1 MRINTNQIPTGM
13 LFSSPFSQQN
23 AGLLRW
29 TCILIL
35 HTCLFCIHEAQTK
48 CRPVG
53 RHFEAC
59 VKSALAEL
67 RRTTGGFEAVLFVV
81 CRLKP
86 LKTQAFFA
94 LTSKITSIVTSKW
107 GYFLKTQARYG
118 TFGMVMLV
126 CIK

>member
-1 MRINTNQIPTGM
+1 MPETTAVSGILQVNGM
-13 LFSSPFSQQN
+13 D
-23 AGLLRW
+23 
-29 TCILIL
+29 
-35 HTCLFCIHEAQTK
+35 
-48 CRPVG
+48 
-53 RHFEAC
+53 
-59 VKSALAEL
+59 SALGEL
-67 RRTTGGFEAVLFVV
+67 RCATGGLQTVLFVV

>member
-1 MRINTNQIPTGM
+1 MFFPAPLCQI
-13 LFSSPFSQQN
+13 
-23 AGLLRW
+23 LLKEKSLKPLW
-29 TCILIL
+29 
-35 HTCLFCIHEAQTK
+35 FQ
-48 CRPVG
+48 G
-53 RHFEAC
+53 FFEI
-59 VKSALAEL
+59 SALAEL
-67 RRTTGGFEAVLFVV
+67 GRAAGGFEAVLFVV